1 MPAFLSLEAGCSS
14 ADVPSSQKGLMRPA
28 WGHAGNSVDSSGA
41 QLAWSAWANQLPD
54 LWRNLQLCCDA
65 HLYYVNE
72 VLALLGAG
80 DSTELGPALFLDTI
94 SAL

>member
-1 MPAFLSLEAGCSS
+1 
-14 ADVPSSQKGLMRPA
+14 MRPA

-54 LWRNLQLCCDA
+54 LWGNLQLWCGA
-65 HLYYVNE
+65 NLYYYVNE